1 MRPLQG
7 CAFDGV
13 VRTLLSCLSLSRP
26 PLSLSARARLFKSEG
41 KGAGTERGGLLRP
54 CSDTFRPP
62 RESRS
67 QQQQQRRHQQQE
79 QQQQQQEQG
88 QGVVMARKAAAS
100 APPAVPAPLSPR
112 PATRSSARFGN
123 LSQHSFFSRHNPH
136 PQRVRH
142 IRGLNDVPICSVND
156 EGFVSSPRY
165 SLSLSPLRAL
175 LLRCG
180 LSASSPGSPAGVGPL
195 PFTLPFPTTPSSLQ
209 QQQHGGGGGGERG
222 SVPRVGPVSLTDA
235 WRDELRELTE
245 RAGFLARREKK
256 PQPEGPALRPGTR
269 YSLAT
274 GRIVPPPSRA
284 ASRTPGRLSSRNGAR
299 DFAAHGDP
307 DHELLV
313 LELLC
318 QILQTDSI
326 SAVKEWLLAAGPRE
340 KDLVLAMIRIAL
352 EDEAGPQP
360 PAPHADPRPDSQS
373 SLRKTPRS
381 RMGNRSRSVEAHVP
395 ESIPEEEEP
404 ERVGD
409 AEVLTIQRSSS
420 ADDITRSAA
429 SRPRVPRASAG
440 PTGAA
445 RAAEADVAPASASA
459 KPRSGRKAEQQQ
471 QQQQHQLPAAPVDAK
486 LRYTKTPHTPGE
498 SAQRPAQPKHS
509 AAQI

>member
-1 MRPLQG
+1 M
-7 CAFDGV
+7 
-13 VRTLLSCLSLSRP
+13 
-26 PLSLSARARLFKSEG
+26 SADVAAALMKTELFKSEG
-41 KGAGTERGGLLRP
+41 KGAGTERGGLPRP

-67 QQQQQRRHQQQE
+67 QQQRRHQQQE
-79 QQQQQQEQG
+79 QQQE

-156 EGFVSSPRY
+156 EGFVSSARY

-180 LSASSPGSPAGVGPL
+180 LSASSPGSPAGLGPL
-195 PFTLPFPTTPSSLQ
+195 PFALPFPATPSSL
-209 QQQHGGGGGGERG
+209 QQQHGGGGGGGDRG

-256 PQPEGPALRPGTR
+256 PQQPEGPALRPGTR

-299 DFAAHGDP
+299 DLAAHGDP

-352 EDEAGPQP
+352 EDEAAPQP
-360 PAPHADPRPDSQS
+360 PAPHVDPRPDSHG

-429 SRPRVPRASAG
+429 SRPRAPRASAG
-440 PTGAA
+440 PPGAA
-445 RAAEADVAPASASA
+445 RAAEPDVAPASASA
-459 KPRSGRKAEQQQ
+459 KPRSGRKTE
-471 QQQQHQLPAAPVDAK
+471 QQQHQLPAAPADAK

-509 AAQI
+509 AAQM